1 MIESEEE
8 RAEGIKYNIVQDL
21 VSRLGF
27 DKETVVSAYNV
38 MNYIYSASQS
48 RMGNTFNTDHV
59 YNSWHSKR
67 NDDQMQSMLYDA
79 VWIAICESRKR
90 VVGIEFGDDGL
101 GDGELETSRA
111 VLAV

>member
-79 VWIAICESRKR
+79 MMLILFMQRMK
-90 VVGIEFGDDGL
+90 
-101 GDGELETSRA
+101 
-111 VLAV
+111 